1 MTPQHMIPLQVAL
14 THCEPRSTDKI
25 LDAAIPAI
33 LADGGIVA
41 HYCDACGQLVDA
53 RHPIDPSVAASS
65 DEHDARRVLIVDAP

>member
-14 THCEPRSTDKI
+14 THCDPRATDKI

-41 HYCDACGQLVDA
+41 HYCDACGQLAPADH
-53 RHPIDPSVAASS
+53 RSPDGNHST
-65 DEHDARRVLIVDAP
+65 RRVLIVDAP